1 MADHTFLVCSSQGSR
16 RRVFKSSSK
25 SSFAASAANAVY
37 DSVGHWGPLS
47 CLIVCLLTFSSAQ
60 SAVYKSLFG
69 TSLFVSL
76 RQHFLCLSVVI
87 VDCTHLYLASELGAF
102 YGGHARRDV
111 FLYPYCLLLCI
122 NIVTMDCT
130 HLYLASALGVFYA
143 GHVRRDVF
151 LYLYCLLL
159 CISIVIMD
167 CTHLYHASA
176 LGVFYGGNA
185 RCDVHPCY
193 PGDRQT
199 VFSFLFFSCHCNVVY
214 CALLNLI

>member
-1 MADHTFLVCSSQGSR
+1 MADHTFLVCSSQRSR

-37 DSVGHWGPLS
+37 DFVGHWGPLS

-69 TSLFVSL
+69 TFLFVSL

-87 VDCTHLYLASELGAF
+87 VDCAHLYF
-102 YGGHARRDV
+102 
-111 FLYPYCLLLCI
+111 
-122 NIVTMDCT
+122 
-130 HLYLASALGVFYA
+130 
-143 GHVRRDVF
+143 
-151 LYLYCLLL
+151 
-159 CISIVIMD
+159 
-167 CTHLYHASA
+167 ASA
-176 LGVFYGGNA
+176 LGVFYGGHA

-214 CALLNLI
+214 RALLNLI